1 MERFKSSRLEINP
14 EQQKDK
20 IEEIKI
26 SEDVLEQLDN
36 LGITLEMVKG
46 NVLDVGARD
55 AEFARD
61 FSNKD
66 DVNITSID
74 TIITDENRDTVDR
87 ADVRILPYN
96 DDSYDMVISHASIPN
111 MFIEMYSS
119 EFSRISRESIE
130 GSVRLAL
137 HEIIRVL
144 KPGKTAYLAPIS
156 IAENYESQKVMKE
169 IIFKAIDNLKEEGID
184 VKLEFLSTEINPI
197 NKEKVKK
204 YRLKLKKPT
213 Q

>member
-1 MERFKSSRLEINP
+1 MGKFESPKLETDIEKSKVEKENFDLS
-14 EQQKDK
+14 K
-20 IEEIKI
+20 
-26 SEDVLEQLDN
+26 DVLEQLDN
-36 LGITLEMVKG
+36 LGITPEMVKG

-61 FSNKD
+61 FSNKE

-74 TIITDENRDTVDR
+74 TIITDENRDKVDR
-87 ADVRILPYN
+87 ADVRILPYDN
-96 DDSYDMVISHASIPN
+96 DSYDMVISHASIPN
-111 MFIEMYSS
+111 MFINMYSS

-184 VKLEFLSTEINPI
+184 VKLEFLNTEINPE
-197 NKEKVKK
+197 NKEEVEK
-204 YRLKLKKPT
+204 YRLTLKKSD
-213 Q
+213 